1 MSQPKSSKPAKL
13 IIGFFLRNKDLSEA
27 IVESLVNRYDHMDII
42 SEWISFDETTYY
54 EPEMGQP
61 LYRRIIA
68 FKNLIHQSQLAQ
80 IKLETNKI
88 ESQFT
93 ENGKR
98 KVNIDPGYLLLERL
112 VLATGKNFSHRIYI
126 GKGIYADLTL
136 IYRQG
141 RFESLPWTF
150 PDYAGA
156 QIQQF
161 LQRVRAKYAVDLKKD
176 SRIHGIENNHLNPI
190 ILDPLNP
197 SGSKGDIKSM

>member
-13 IIGFFLRNKDLSEA
+13 IIGFFLGNKDLSEPV
-27 IVESLVNRYDHMDII
+27 IESLVQRYDQMDVI
-42 SEWISFDETTYY
+42 SEWIPFDETAYY
-54 EPEMGQP
+54 EPEMGHP
-61 LYRRIIA
+61 LYRRMLA
-68 FKNLIHQSQLAQ
+68 FKNLIHQNQLAQ

-88 ESQFT
+88 ESQFAV
-93 ENGKR
+93 NGKR

-126 GKGIYADLTL
+126 GKDIYADLTL

-150 PDYAGA
+150 PDYAGV

-161 LQRVRAKYAVDLKKD
+161 LQRVRSKYALDLKKD
-176 SRIHGIENNHLNPI
+176 SRIQGFEDSSELN
-190 ILDPLNP
+190 D
-197 SGSKGDIKSM
+197 D